1 MTYITFWLF
10 QFQNLWGSW
19 VVSHIVEE
27 WVRIWA
33 NKSNTE
39 RMSLEFILNFS
50 HEPWEENKN
59 ENPNIPTFYYR
70 EGIEK
75 DKSIY
80 KNTKSINSNNSWL
93 GLYEAKV
100 ETTVYKVFEKKKKK
114 ARGEREN
121 LMRKMK
127 RQREKE
133 VRWRGCRSRTF
144 WLGFWVFYI
153 F

>member
-33 NKSNTE
+33 IKSNTE

-50 HEPWEENKN
+50 REPWEENKN
-59 ENPNIPTFYYR
+59 ENPNIPAFYYR

-100 ETTVYKVFEKKKKK
+100 ETTVYKVFEKKEKKK
-114 ARGEREN
+114 GKRWEREPDEEDEEEERERGEMEGR
-121 LMRKMK
+121 
-127 RQREKE
+127 
-133 VRWRGCRSRTF
+133 
-144 WLGFWVFYI
+144 
-153 F
+153 